1 MHRGSLYLTDYR
13 AIFFDRWYAPARVMP
28 LLDALRWQSLPYPAP
43 RGDLSRA
50 FLGPFSNLSRRHSL
64 PDIDIVF
71 AAVDEPRVKMLVE
84 EAQWTRTVG
93 KYPGKVAGAVKL
105 PPPIFSSTVNR
116 AHHHL
121 PWPDSSTSADLGRSR
136 PISANRRT
144 TTSRGQT
151 FRSTP
156 RARSTSCARR
166 HGASCTARS
175 PEIARDR
182 PRSPEDESI
191 IGAASVAGRP
201 LGSSY
206 STAGWNEFDAN
217 ESGKMLRQSEGVRWE
232 DKIELAMHTGN
243 VGSPFRKRLA
253 AAAAAHPDSM
263 LVNELFIGD
272 HGEI

>member
-50 FLGPFSNLSRRHSL
+50 FLGPFSDLSRRHSL

-206 STAGWNEFDAN
+206 STGGLECI
-217 ESGKMLRQSEGVRWE
+217 RC
-232 DKIELAMHTGN
+232 
-243 VGSPFRKRLA
+243 
-253 AAAAAHPDSM
+253 
-263 LVNELFIGD
+263 
-272 HGEI
+272 